1 MTAVVVSLPSLITTF
16 SILRILG
23 RVDLGRHCTCASVRL
38 CLSGLPPWSL
48 YWSSEWVV
56 CSKRGALETLYQHVH
71 THKHTQR
78 ETGNHTNAA
87 QQRVEQ
93 AGAFFQ
99 MCDINLVDPKH
110 EPVAPTH
117 SSQLCGCFQSHEL
130 MYLLVNIGDSK
141 NTKNSVSF
149 S

>member
-1 MTAVVVSLPSLITTF
+1 M
-16 SILRILG
+16 
-23 RVDLGRHCTCASVRL
+23 CASVSICAPCGPSIGL
-38 CLSGLPPWSL
+38 LSGWSVPREEHWKH
-48 YWSSEWVV
+48 Y
-56 CSKRGALETLYQHVH
+56 TYIHVH
-71 THKHTQR
+71 TNIHTETHIHTQR

-117 SSQLCGCFQSHEL
+117 SSPQC
-130 MYLLVNIGDSK
+130 V
-141 NTKNSVSF
+141 
-149 S
+149 

>member
-1 MTAVVVSLPSLITTF
+1 MCVSVSIRAPRSPSIGL
-16 SILRILG
+16 
-23 RVDLGRHCTCASVRL
+23 
-38 CLSGLPPWSL
+38 LSGWSVPREEHWKH
-48 YWSSEWVV
+48 Y
-56 CSKRGALETLYQHVH
+56 TYIH
-71 THKHTQR
+71 THKHTHTQR

-117 SSQLCGCFQSHEL
+117 SSPLCETFIL
-130 MYLLVNIGDSK
+130 
-141 NTKNSVSF
+141 TF
-149 S
+149 